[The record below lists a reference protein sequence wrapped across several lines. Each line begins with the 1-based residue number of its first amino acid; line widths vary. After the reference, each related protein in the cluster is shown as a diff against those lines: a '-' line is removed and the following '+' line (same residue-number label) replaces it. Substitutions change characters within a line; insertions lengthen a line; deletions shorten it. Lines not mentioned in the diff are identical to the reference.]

1 MTEKCTLCPRRCGAD
16 RVNTLGFC
24 RAPREIR
31 IARAAL
37 HKWEEPPISGD
48 AGSGTVFFCGC
59 NLRCV
64 YCQNGVISRMEKAGR
79 TVREDELEEI
89 MLRLVREGAHNI
101 NLVTPTHYAD
111 ALVRVLPRVRE
122 KTDVPIIY
130 NCGGYESV
138 ETLRSLCGLID
149 IYMPDFKYFSPE
161 ISWKYSSARD
171 YADVAKKA
179 LAEMYRQTGKVAIR
193 DGLMKKGVLCRHL
206 VLPSCRRDSAEV
218 LRTIAETVPAEDIL
232 ISVMRQYT
240 PDFAPAEIK
249 ELRRRIT
256 SFEYDFVC
264 AEAEKYGFD
273 GFFQDKTSAK
283 SDYTPDFNEKF

>member
-24 RAPREIR
+24 RAPREVR

-48 AGSGTVFFCGC
+48 AGSGTIFFCGC

-64 YCQNGVISRMEKAGR
+64 YCQNGAISRMENAGR
-79 TVREDELEEI
+79 AARDDELEEI

-111 ALVRVLPRVRE
+111 VLVRVLPRVRE
-122 KTDVPIIY
+122 ETDVPIIY

-179 LAEMYRQTGKVAIR
+179 LAEMYRQTGKATVI

-218 LRTIAETVPAEDIL
+218 LRTIAETVPSEDIL

-240 PDFAPAEIK
+240 PDFAPAKMK

>member
-1 MTEKCTLCPRRCGAD
+1 MLCPRRCGAD

-24 RAPREIR
+24 RAPREIH

-37 HKWEEPPISGD
+37 HKWEEPPISGE
-48 AGSGTVFFCGC
+48 AGSGTIFFCGC

-64 YCQNGVISRMEKAGR
+64 YCQNGEISRMENTGR
-79 TVREDELEEI
+79 AVCEDELEDI
-89 MLRLVREGAHNI
+89 MLRLAHEGAHNI

-111 ALVRVLPRVRE
+111 ALARVLPRVRK
-122 KTDVPIIY
+122 KTGIPVIY

-138 ETLRSLCGLID
+138 ETLRRLCGLID

-161 ISWKYSSARD
+161 LSEKYSSAHD

-179 LAEMYRQTGKVAIR
+179 LAEMYRQTGKAVIK
-193 DGLMKKGVLCRHL
+193 DGLMKRGVLLRHL

-218 LRTIAETVPAEDIL
+218 LRTVAETVPAEDIL

-240 PDFAPAEIK
+240 PDFAPAEMK

-283 SDYTPDFNEKF
+283 SDYTPNFNEKF